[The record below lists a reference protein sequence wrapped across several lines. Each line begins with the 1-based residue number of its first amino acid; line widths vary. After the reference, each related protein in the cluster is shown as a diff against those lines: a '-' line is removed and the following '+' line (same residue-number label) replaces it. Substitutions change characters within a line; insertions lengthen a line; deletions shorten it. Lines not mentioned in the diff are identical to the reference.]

1 MKTHPFILTT
11 LIAVFCISA
20 SAQTPGASKAQAEQP
35 LPSLV
40 DYMCGTDSA
49 RRQGAANSIVAKPSP
64 YSSKLVVFPYHKDAI
79 YPVNTF
85 FNRFTHFEF
94 ETGERLVGVFV
105 SDETEFERHVAVTGR
120 DAMIRPRTRGASGSA
135 TIITDRR
142 RYQIELRDVSVCPQE
157 NQYQR
162 VSWLVDQGIYEDAS
176 AIAAAPNT
184 MVAKSAQQIEK
195 AVEPTASTGLG
206 IKLDKLNTDYTI
218 EGSDEIKPV
227 MVMDDGE
234 RTYLKFPDSM
244 TLRPA
249 MFAVSKAGEPQ
260 IVEYAAQNAYFI
272 SAQIFTH
279 GILLKHDKSEVRIL
293 SKKSK
298 CGFWNTSCKT
308 VNTSQF
314 LSEAR

>member
-1 MKTHPFILTT
+1 MNTPSFILTT
-11 LIAVFCISA
+11 LITVLCMSA
-20 SAQTPGASKAQAEQP
+20 NAQTPGSAKTQTAQP
-35 LPSLV
+35 LPTLV
-40 DYMCGTDSA
+40 DYMCGSDSA
-49 RRQGAANSIVAKPSP
+49 HRQGAVNSIVAKPSP
-64 YSSKLVVFPYHKDAI
+64 YSSKLVIFPYHKDAI

-94 ETGERLVGVFV
+94 ETGERLIGVFV

-120 DAMIRPRTRGASGSA
+120 DAMIRPRVRGVSGAA

-142 RYQIELRDVSVCPQE
+142 RYQIELRDVSVCPNE

-162 VSWLVDQGIYEDAS
+162 VSWMVDQGIYEDAS
-176 AIAAAPNT
+176 AIGTAPST
-184 MVAKSAQQIEK
+184 TVSKSNQISEK
-195 AVEPTASTGLG
+195 TTEPIASNGLG
-206 IKLDKLNTDYTI
+206 IKLDKLSTDYTI
-218 EGSDEIKPV
+218 EGSDEIKPI

-234 RTYLKFPDSM
+234 RTYLKFADSM

-249 MFAVSKAGEPQ
+249 MFAVSKEGEPQ

-298 CGFWNTSCKT
+298 CGFWNASCKT